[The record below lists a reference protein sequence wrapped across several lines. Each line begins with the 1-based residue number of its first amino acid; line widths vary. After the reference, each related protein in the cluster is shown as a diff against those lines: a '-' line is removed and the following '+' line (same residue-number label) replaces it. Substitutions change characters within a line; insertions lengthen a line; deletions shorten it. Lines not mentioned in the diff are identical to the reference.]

1 MFLSLALSILML
13 QTLILPQSSG
23 QCSTPSCISSYDDL
37 KKALR
42 DNDTTNIRKLLD
54 TFYPPNEATVH
65 SVRVTYCISEN
76 KTDCSSVTDT
86 YTYQWATN
94 SFLLILEP
102 DLLDALTLSL
112 FELISADLSLVIGL
126 PFCSNDTET
135 ARQLLDTLT
144 TWVS

>member
-13 QTLILPQSSG
+13 ESLIIPQSSG
-23 QCSTPSCISSYDDL
+23 QSLAPCISSYDDL
-37 KKALR
+37 KNALR
-42 DNDTTNIRKLLD
+42 DNETTNIRKLLD

-76 KTDCSSVTDT
+76 KTGCSSMSDA

-94 SFLLILEP
+94 SFLLIVEP
-102 DLLDALTLSL
+102 DLLNALTLSL